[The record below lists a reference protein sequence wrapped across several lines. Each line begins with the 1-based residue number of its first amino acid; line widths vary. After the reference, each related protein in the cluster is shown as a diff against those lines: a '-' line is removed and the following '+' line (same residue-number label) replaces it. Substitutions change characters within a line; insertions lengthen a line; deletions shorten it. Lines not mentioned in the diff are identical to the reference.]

1 MKVRQKT
8 DAVGFILRE
17 IRNEKGLSQE
27 EVGERIQTDR
37 AYVAY
42 LETGRRYPSV
52 DMLIALA
59 KALEV
64 TPGHLLDRISA
75 HIDSGKARLLPQ
87 RQSGPKKTVQ
97 SLDTP

>member
-8 DAVGFILRE
+8 DAIGFVLRE

-27 EVGERIQTDR
+27 EVGERIQADR
-37 AYVAY
+37 AYIAY

-64 TPGHLLDRISA
+64 TPGSLLDRVSA
-75 HIDSGKARLLPQ
+75 HIDSGKARPIPHKQ
-87 RQSGPKKTVQ
+87 AGPKKV
-97 SLDTP
+97 